1 MAEFISENLF
11 AIVAVWAF
19 LFIGFTGFFRVAPT
33 DDTTSSEPNAS
44 VGELYSGSPILAP
57 AAARHHKHQ

>member
-33 DDTTSSEPNAS
+33 DDTTSSDPSAVS
-44 VGELYSGSPILAP
+44 GDIYAGSPILMP
-57 AAARHHKHQ
+57 VVIRNHKH